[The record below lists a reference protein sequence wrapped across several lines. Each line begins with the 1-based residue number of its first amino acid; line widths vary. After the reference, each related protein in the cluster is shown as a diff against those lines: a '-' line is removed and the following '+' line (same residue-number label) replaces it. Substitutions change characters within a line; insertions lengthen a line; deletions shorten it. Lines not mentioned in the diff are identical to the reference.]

1 MSLDQDEVKRS
12 SPSIIKY
19 LSGAMAVLFLFIG
32 TAILFK
38 HEAIEAALGKG
49 KLGPYPIALGIVL
62 VLYGI
67 VRGYRAFRQF
77 SKQDEE

>member
-1 MSLDQDEVKRS
+1 MSLDNDEVKRS

-19 LSGAMAVLFLFIG
+19 LSGTMAVLFLLGG

-38 HEAIEAALGKG
+38 YQAIEANLGKG

-62 VLYGI
+62 ILYGI
-67 VRGYRAFRQF
+67 FRGYRAIRQF
-77 SKQDEE
+77 STKDDE